1 MRALVLFLSTARGD
15 LNGGIECH
23 GSPAMIRSHLEDR
36 PMVSYQELL
45 RQRLQLEA
53 DIAAAR
59 AAERRA
65 AIAQIRRLMC
75 EYRLTTRDVLPART
89 ARRTRPQQGRAFY
102 QDPVS
107 GALWSGRGRPPRC
120 LDGKERDLYRVS
132 GESTETVSE

>member
-1 MRALVLFLSTARGD
+1 
-15 LNGGIECH
+15 
-23 GSPAMIRSHLEDR
+23 
-36 PMVSYQELL
+36 MVSYQELL

-65 AIAQIRRLMC
+65 VIAQIRRLMC
-75 EYRLTTRDVLPART
+75 EYRLTTRDVLPGRA
-89 ARRTRPQQGRAFY
+89 ARRAHAQQGPARY

-107 GALWSGRGRPPRC
+107 GAIWSGRGRPPRW

-132 GESTETVSE
+132 REPSETVSE

>member
-1 MRALVLFLSTARGD
+1 MA
-15 LNGGIECH
+15 
-23 GSPAMIRSHLEDR
+23 
-36 PMVSYQELL
+36 SYQELL
-45 RQRLQLEA
+45 RQRFQLEA

-75 EYRLTTRDVLPART
+75 EHRLTTRDVLPGRA
-89 ARRTRPQQGRAFY
+89 ARRARPQQGPALY

-107 GALWSGRGRPPRC
+107 GAIWSGRGRPPRW

-132 GESTETVSE
+132 GESSETVSE

>member
-1 MRALVLFLSTARGD
+1 VLFLSTARGG
-15 LNGGIECH
+15 LNGSIECR
-23 GSPAMIRSHLEDR
+23 GSIAIILSHLKDR

-65 AIAQIRRLMC
+65 VIAQIRRLMC
-75 EYRLTTRDVLPART
+75 EYRLTTRDVLPAR
-89 ARRTRPQQGRAFY
+89 ASRRVRPQQGPALY

-107 GALWSGRGRPPRC
+107 GALWSGRGRPPRW
-120 LDGKERDLYRVS
+120 LQGKERDLYRVS
-132 GESTETVSE
+132 GGSGETVSE